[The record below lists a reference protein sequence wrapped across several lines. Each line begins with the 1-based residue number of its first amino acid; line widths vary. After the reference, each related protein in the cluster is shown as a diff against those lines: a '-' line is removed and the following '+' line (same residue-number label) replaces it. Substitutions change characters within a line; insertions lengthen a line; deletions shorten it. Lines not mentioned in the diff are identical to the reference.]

1 MNYTIQILLV
11 LIPAGLVLLTAYMV
25 LKKFT
30 DHQTQTTRLGMGK
43 ELTFKHLQIKLQ
55 AYERLTLFLE
65 RIDIPSLLLRLRMS
79 TMTNADLHQALL
91 IAIEK
96 EYEHNLVQQLYI
108 SDELW
113 KIIKVAKDTNIS
125 LITQLYEKTDGNQNG
140 QQLSDL
146 LMKSYNTIPSP
157 IPKATSAVK
166 RELQNL
172 LH

>member
-1 MNYTIQILLV
+1 MDAFAQV
-11 LIPAGLVLLTAYMV
+11 LIVVIPAGLVLLAAYLI

-30 DHQTQTTRLGMGK
+30 DHQTSLTRLQMGK
-43 ELTFKHLQIKLQ
+43 ELTFQHLQVKLQ
-55 AYERLTLFLE
+55 AYERITLFLE
-65 RIDIPSLLLRLRMS
+65 RIDIPSLLLRIRMS
-79 TMTNADLHQALL
+79 TMTNSDLHQSLL

-125 LITQLYEKTDGNQNG
+125 LITQLYEKTDGTENG

-146 LMKSYNTIPSP
+146 LMKSYNNIPNP

-166 RELQNL
+166 RELQVL